1 MAYLAACL
9 RQSVCPNVRLQT
21 GGGGEGEGSARW
33 RALSHLPAD
42 AVTHAPVR
50 VPVGVA
56 AADAVPLAVRVGVR
70 VLLAGSDGVLERVPV
85 SDGVSVPV
93 LLAEAESV
101 AVAL

>member
-1 MAYLAACL
+1 
-9 RQSVCPNVRLQT
+9 
-21 GGGGEGEGSARW
+21 
-33 RALSHLPAD
+33 
-42 AVTHAPVR
+42 
-50 VPVGVA
+50 
-56 AADAVPLAVRVGVR
+56 VRVGVR